1 MGLKEF
7 GGQYKDAAHSV
18 NYLECHDNHTLGDR
32 LRITGGFIGENEI
45 IADKLAHSRVNGKL
59 LDMNKLG
66 ALFLF
71 TSQGIV
77 FLHEGQEWARSK
89 IIADTEAPD
98 NHIGQIDHN
107 SYEKDNETNWL
118 NWDEKELNEEL
129 VSYYKGLI
137 QIRKNYP
144 EFRHSEPENYEFVN
158 IGKKNAVA
166 YVLDNDI
173 FVAMNGDYERSLKL
187 NLPVGNWHVLADSE
201 SIDLEGQ
208 QTLSETVS
216 LPPTSG
222 MILVRSRSL
231 KNR

>member
-1 MGLKEF
+1 M
-7 GGQYKDAAHSV
+7 
-18 NYLECHDNHTLGDR
+18 GDR

-45 IADKLAHSRVNGKL
+45 ITDKLAHSRVNGKL

-89 IIADTEAPD
+89 IIADTEASD
-98 NHIGQIDHN
+98 NRIGQIDHN
-107 SYEKDNETNWL
+107 SYEKDNETNWI
-118 NWDEKELNEEL
+118 NWDEKELNKEL

-137 QIRKNYP
+137 QIRKYYP
-144 EFRHSEPENYEFVN
+144 ELSHSEPENYDFVN
-158 IGKKNAVA
+158 LGEKIAVA
-166 YVLDNDI
+166 YALNDNI
-173 FVAMNGDYERSLKL
+173 FVVMNGDYKRSLKL
-187 NLPVGNWHVLADSE
+187 NLPLGDWHVLADSE
-201 SIDLEGQ
+201 SIDLEGH

-222 MILVRSRSL
+222 MILVRPGSL